1 MREREK
7 GKRNSEGG
15 SSARSSD
22 AASSVLGAHS
32 LRITDCHIH
41 IQPWR
46 QLKPAVMETM
56 RRGKEDRFEFLLALM
71 DDPRML
77 LQIMDDEGID
87 RVGMVNYPSPDL
99 MGFTD
104 ETNDFAA
111 RYASAEPRRLL
122 PYGGVHPRFSRDVV
136 ADVRRLSEL
145 GIRVLKIHPN
155 HQCFPANAYT
165 EGMDALAALYRAC
178 EDTGLPV
185 MIHTGT
191 SIFPGA
197 RSKWG
202 NPMEIDDVAIDFPDL
217 PIIMAHGGRPLY
229 MNEAFF
235 ILRRHRHVWL
245 DLSGIP
251 PRGLLGYFPRIAQL
265 EAQLLWGTDWP
276 SPGVE
281 NMRRNIDDFLALPL
295 ADSVKRA
302 ALETN
307 PERLLPSP
315 ATVR

>member
-1 MREREK
+1 MRT
-7 GKRNSEGG
+7 GKAGTRSEEGG
-15 SSARSSD
+15 TSPSESISTPLGPRSF
-22 AASSVLGAHS
+22 
-32 LRITDCHIH
+32 RITDCHIH

-56 RRGKEDRFEFLLALM
+56 RRGKEDRFEFLLSLM
-71 DDPRML
+71 DDPKL
-77 LQIMDDEGID
+77 LLRIMDEEGID

-99 MGFTD
+99 MGFTND
-104 ETNDFAA
+104 TNDFAA
-111 RYASAEPRRLL
+111 RYAESDPRRLI
-122 PYGGVHPRFSRDVV
+122 PYGGVHPRFAKDPAGEVQ
-136 ADVRRLSEL
+136 RLVEL
-145 GIRVLKIHPN
+145 GVRMLKIHPN

-165 EGMDALAALYRAC
+165 EGLEALGALYKAC
-178 EDTGLPV
+178 ENHGLPV

-202 NPMEIDDVAIDFPDL
+202 NPMEMDDVAIDFPDL
-217 PIIMAHGGRPLY
+217 PLVMAHGGRPLY
-229 MNEAFF
+229 MAEAFF
-235 ILRRHRHVWL
+235 ILRRHKRMWL

-251 PRGLLGYFPRIAQL
+251 PKGLLGYFPRIAEL

-281 NMRRNIDDFLALPL
+281 SMRRNVDDFLALDLPERL
-295 ADSVKRA
+295 KRA

-307 PERLLPSP
+307 PERLLP
-315 ATVR
+315 TRL